1 MITENSTINSVA
13 QLAQLLGSQLSQ
25 HSWSVA
31 LAESCTGGLVCAS
44 LTEIAGS
51 SAWFERGYITY
62 SNQAKSECLGVS
74 AELIGSFGAVSEEVA
89 KAMAEGAL
97 KNSASNLA
105 IAITGIA
112 GPTGGSPAKP
122 VGTVCFAWAFT
133 QLANNLQSPAL
144 VKVNTQHFAG
154 DRVAVRT
161 QACAFALQ
169 GALAL
174 IHPTFAT
181 EIPQRNDG

>member
-1 MITENSTINSVA
+1 MSTENSTVNSVA
-13 QLAQLLGSQLSQ
+13 QLAQLLGIQLSQ

-89 KAMAEGAL
+89 KAMAEGTL

-112 GPTGGSPAKP
+112 GPTGGSLEKP

>member
-1 MITENSTINSVA
+1 MITEKSTANAITH
-13 QLAQLLGSQLSQ
+13 LAQLLASQLSQ
-25 HSWSVA
+25 HSWSVV

-97 KNSASNLA
+97 KNSMSNLA

-112 GPTGGSPAKP
+112 GPTGGTFDKP
-122 VGTVCFAWAFT
+122 VGTVCFGWAFT
-133 QLANNLQSPAL
+133 QLTNNLNSPAL
-144 VKVNTQHFAG
+144 VKLKTQHFAG
-154 DRVAVRT
+154 NRLAVRN

-169 GALAL
+169 GAVDL
-174 IHPTFAT
+174 IHPTFT
-181 EIPQRNDG
+181 TKIP

>member
-1 MITENSTINSVA
+1 MSTENLTVNSVA

-112 GPTGGSPAKP
+112 GPTGGSPEKP

-133 QLANNLQSPAL
+133 QLANNKS
-144 VKVNTQHFAG
+144 K
-154 DRVAVRT
+154 
-161 QACAFALQ
+161 
-169 GALAL
+169 
-174 IHPTFAT
+174 HPTFCWRSSGRANASLRLCPPRCT
-181 EIPQRNDG
+181 GFNSSNLYGGNTTAE